1 MEFQPANRIAS
12 VPKNF
17 FAKLDQ
23 VVAGLPDQAAVID
36 LTKGNPDLR
45 TPEPIVKALQHA
57 STEFENDRYTDV
69 AGKASLRQA
78 IAQYYQRLYGVIV
91 DPDTQILATNGSC
104 ISLSALPQVFLN
116 PGDYVITTDPCYPEY
131 YATVAQAGGKLY
143 QLPINEANHFL
154 PDLDSVPD
162 EILSKARILLL
173 NYPNNPT
180 GATATTAFFQQ
191 AIAFGRQHHLLVV
204 NDFAYAAIG
213 FDQAPISI
221 LAQPGATDVAIEL
234 NTLSKTY
241 NMAGWRVGY
250 TLGNA
255 SAMSALKAYHEHTY
269 STIYG
274 AVQDAAIVGL
284 RGNQASVAAIRKTY
298 QQRRDVMCAGL
309 DTLGWHY
316 VLPQGAFYLWIHAPE
331 GLSGDVFTQL
341 LLQQVQVVVAPG
353 IGFGA
358 EGQYYV
364 RISLTQPLTVLET
377 VLQRFRQV

>member
-1 MEFQPANRIAS
+1 MEFNPATRIAS

-17 FAKLDQ
+17 FAKLDH
-23 VVAGLPDQAAVID
+23 VVASLPDHANVID

-45 TPEPIVKALQHA
+45 TPKAIVTALNQA

-78 IAQYYQRLYGVIV
+78 IAAYYQRLYGVSV

-143 QLPINEANHFL
+143 QLPINEGNHFL
-154 PDLDSVPD
+154 PDLDSVPAD
-162 EILSKARILLL
+162 VLSKARILLL

-180 GATATTAFFQQ
+180 GATATTAFFQE
-191 AIAFGRQHHLLVV
+191 AITFGRQHHLLVV

-213 FDQAPISI
+213 FDQAPISL
-221 LAQPGATDVAIEL
+221 LAQPGALDVAIEL

-255 SAMSALKAYHEHTY
+255 SAMAALKAYHEHTY

-284 RGNQASVAAIRKTY
+284 NGDQSSVAAIRDTY
-298 QQRRDVMCAGL
+298 QKRRDVVCAGL
-309 DTLGWHY
+309 DEIGWQY
-316 VLPQGAFYLWIHAPE
+316 VLPQGAFYVWIKAPN
-331 GLSGDVFTQL
+331 GFSGEAFTQL
-341 LLQQVQVVVAPG
+341 LLKQAQVVVAPG

-358 EGQYYV
+358 EGQDYV
-364 RISLTQPLTVLET
+364 RISLTQPLAVLKTVLE
-377 VLQRFRQV
+377 RFRQV